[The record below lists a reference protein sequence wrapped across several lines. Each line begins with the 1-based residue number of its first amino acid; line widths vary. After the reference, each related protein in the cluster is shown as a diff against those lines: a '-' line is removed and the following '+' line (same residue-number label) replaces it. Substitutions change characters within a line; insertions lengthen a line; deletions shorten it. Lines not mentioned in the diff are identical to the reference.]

1 LWHLG
6 YPDQALQQSTRALTL
21 AQDLSHPFSL
31 AEAQFCAGVVHT
43 LRRQVRPAQAC
54 LKAVLALSR
63 EQGFP
68 HWVTLGTVLWG
79 WTLVGQGRIA
89 AGITQMRQGLDAWR
103 ATSGEAARPWLL
115 SLLAEAHR
123 AAGQSEPGLAVI
135 GEAIALVQARA
146 EHQPEAELYR
156 LQGELHLV
164 RSITLAAEAE
174 ACFHQALAIARQ
186 QQAKAWE
193 LRTAVSLSRLWLRQG
208 KRGPARQLLEGVYG
222 WFTEGFD
229 TPDLHEAETTLAELS
244 ASSGVIPSGAD

>member
-1 LWHLG
+1 
-6 YPDQALQQSTRALTL
+6 
-21 AQDLSHPFSL
+21 
-31 AEAQFCAGVVHT
+31 
-43 LRRQVRPAQAC
+43 
-54 LKAVLALSR
+54 
-63 EQGFP
+63 
-68 HWVTLGTVLWG
+68 
-79 WTLVGQGRIA
+79 
-89 AGITQMRQGLDAWR
+89 
-103 ATSGEAARPWLL
+103 L

-156 LQGELHLV
+156 LQGELQLV